1 MEEEQKKKR
10 KLTRCQKV
18 LSQGEKT
25 SSSALHMGFGRHVPA
40 DNIERMFKTHESR
53 GKDIFP
59 DLSPI
64 P

>member
-25 SSSALHMGFGRHVPA
+25 SSSALHMGFGRHVAA
-40 DNIERMFKTHESR
+40 DNIERMFKTH
-53 GKDIFP
+53 
-59 DLSPI
+59 
-64 P
+64 